1 MKVLLDAGTLAA
13 MLRGRLEVVL
23 QLSRRRPVDIA
34 IPMVAR
40 MQVEIG
46 LQSDA
51 RAQARYSKLLREFI
65 DSVRVIEFG
74 EAESEAAARVGSY
87 LASSG
92 ERIGA
97 IELMNAGTA
106 LAHQRTL
113 VASMTAPYR
122 AVPGLAV
129 ESWLEQR

>member
-1 MKVLLDAGTLAA
+1 VKVLLDAGTLAA

-34 IPMVAR
+34 LPMAAR
-40 MQVEIG
+40 MQVEIS
-46 LQSDA
+46 LQSDP

-74 EAESEAAARVGSY
+74 EVESEAAARVGSY

-113 VASMTAPYR
+113 VAERTAPYR